1 MEFYGTL
8 MIFIPVI
15 AIGVIVFFVIALVQ
29 EGKAM
34 GRGEAVKNAFLHIV
48 SLVML
53 SFLVASAIY
62 LLQLGLKSWVFTK
75 AQDPFRATVSPPP
88 TLYLSSDKAVG
99 GPVLYGCDEKCEFS
113 ATDQEQ
119 LRTWKEQYTTWKNEG
134 KGAQSASLQ
143 KKRNV
148 VNALSF
154 LIVSLPLYWWFFIRM
169 VQKEA
174 RKSREQGQK
183 PGPLRSVYF
192 YLVAFA
198 GLIGTV
204 VSAALLVNTALNVA
218 LKIDTDKSTASREP
232 AAFSPIGV
240 SGVSTEKYGVKS
252 VINCAE
258 KCQFT
263 DQDKQL
269 AEEWLVDYDQWQKQN
284 ITTYPPQSNTHSS
297 LASNIPLVVVLLPLF
312 LYHFLTIRRE
322 TAGAAGSESSSPA
335 PPTT

>member
-8 MIFIPVI
+8 GIFIPVI

-34 GRGEAVKNAFLHIV
+34 GRGEAVKNAFVHIV

-53 SFLVASAIY
+53 SFLVASSIY
-62 LLQLGLKSWVFTK
+62 LLQLGFKSWVFTK
-75 AQDPFRATVSPPP
+75 AQDPFRPAASPPP
-88 TLYLSSDKAVG
+88 MLYLSGDKAAG
-99 GPVLYGCDEKCEFS
+99 GPVLYSCDEKCEFNT
-113 ATDQEQ
+113 ADREQ
-119 LRTWKEQYTTWKNEG
+119 FKTWKEQYATWKNEG

-169 VQKEA
+169 VQGDA
-174 RKSREQGQK
+174 RKNRAAGQK

-198 GLIGTV
+198 GLIGAV

-232 AAFSPIGV
+232 AAVSPV
-240 SGVSTEKYGVKS
+240 GVSTENYGVKS
-252 VINCAE
+252 VVNCAE
-258 KCQFT
+258 KCQLT
-263 DQDKQL
+263 DEDRQL
-269 AEEWLVDYDQWQKQN
+269 AQEWLVDFDAWQKQN
-284 ITTYPPQSNTHSS
+284 IITYPTPSNTQSS
-297 LASNIPLVVVLLPLF
+297 LASNIPLLLVLLPLF

-322 TAGAAGSESSSPA
+322 TAVPESSSPA